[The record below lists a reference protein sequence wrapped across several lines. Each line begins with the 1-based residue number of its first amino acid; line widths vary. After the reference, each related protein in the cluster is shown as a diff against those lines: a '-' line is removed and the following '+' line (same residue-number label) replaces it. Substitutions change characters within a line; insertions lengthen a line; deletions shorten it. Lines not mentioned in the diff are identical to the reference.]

1 MGRLMPRMMFATVL
15 AATALTTHAA
25 QPGEWTIL
33 STYVSGDYGT
43 DTVTDTQAMTLR
55 YAVGSDLQLRVEL
68 PYVRT
73 LFSYGVVNTG
83 VGTVPLG
90 PGGENTRR
98 NGGGNGGGPTGPG
111 GSGVSAAV
119 LALVAENEYT
129 SGIGDLRVGLSKR
142 LVGGGVKLYRF
153 DAGLEVKIPTADEM
167 EGRGTGEADYRVGLA
182 WDYRFWSATVFAGGG
197 WNRLG
202 DPWWGDLNDV
212 LDLYAGIESDPIARE
227 RLRMSGWV
235 AGHQETIDGQG
246 NLLTAGV
253 GLRTT
258 GKVRWYAQI
267 VAGLSD
273 ASPDVAA
280 QFGLSFGFDSPGNL
294 RWRGRQ

>member
-1 MGRLMPRMMFATVL
+1 MSKTTIGAMFAAVL
-15 AATALTTHAA
+15 VFTALPAYAA
-25 QPGEWTIL
+25 SPGEWTFL

-55 YAVGSDLQLRVEL
+55 YTRGDKLQFRIEL
-68 PYVRT
+68 PFVQSE
-73 LFSYGVVNTG
+73 FSYGVVNTG
-83 VGTVPLG
+83 VGPVPLG
-90 PGGENTRR
+90 PEGEESRR
-98 NGGGNGGGPTGPG
+98 QGHG
-111 GSGVSAAV
+111 GSGGPAAV
-119 LALVAENEYT
+119 LAAVTENQIT
-129 SGIGDLRVGLSKR
+129 RGVGDARLGISRRLS
-142 LVGGGVKLYRF
+142 GGGVQLHRF
-153 DAGLEVKIPTADEM
+153 NAGFEVKIPTADET
-167 EGRGTGEADYRVGLA
+167 EGLGTGEADYRLGLA

-212 LDLYAGIESDPIARE
+212 LDLYAGIEGDPIARQ
-227 RLRMSGWV
+227 RLMLSGWFS
-235 AGHQETIDGQG
+235 GHQETIDGQG
-246 NLLTAGV
+246 NRLTAGV

-258 GKVRWYAQI
+258 GKVRWFAQV